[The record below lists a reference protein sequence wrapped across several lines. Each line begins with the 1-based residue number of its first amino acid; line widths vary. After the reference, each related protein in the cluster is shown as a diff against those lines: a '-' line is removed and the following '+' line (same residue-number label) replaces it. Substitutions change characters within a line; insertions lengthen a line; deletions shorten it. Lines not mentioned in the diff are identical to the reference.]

1 MRNSQIVSIV
11 LILLFSFWLI
21 NWVTGGESVPLAH
34 LLPFL
39 GGDPVSIYDIG
50 AIAMLVIAII
60 GVRRSARSS
69 RDWSDNQH
77 FLLDEM
83 EDEYAPGSREI
94 LDDWWED
101 GE

>member
-1 MRNSQIVSIV
+1 MRNSQIVLIV
-11 LILLFSFWLI
+11 LILLFSFCLI

-77 FLLDEM
+77 FLLDER
-83 EDEYAPGSREI
+83 EDERDWDDYEI
-94 LDDWWED
+94 IDE
-101 GE
+101 E

>member
-11 LILLFSFWLI
+11 LILLFCFCLI

-50 AIAMLVIAII
+50 AIAMLVIAFI

-69 RDWSDNQH
+69 RCRSDNQH
-77 FLLDEM
+77 YLFDEM
-83 EDEYAPGSREI
+83 EDERDWDDYEI
-94 LDDWWED
+94 IDE
-101 GE
+101 E